1 MLVDKWKII
10 LYSVKMIQYF
20 DWLPQLENLSNADSI
35 ENELVICRY
44 SEVISELLA
53 DMPFH
58 SDTMD
63 NPHKFDFFMF
73 VKHMAGSAVVK
84 IDMTEFALEN
94 PCNLIILAPGQIVSI
109 DKISPDFDADIIL
122 MSKRFVEGLMVFVS
136 GRVPFRLNN
145 PQGFAVEHFDENE
158 VASDIIFKAVRNI
171 LKDKENPY
179 RLQVVQHIL
188 MALFYSSERVRNV
201 EPEAAARTNADVIT
215 KEFLSIVKE
224 NFRKERQLKFY
235 SDALCITPRYL
246 SRVVKECTGAS
257 AAEWIERAVVLE
269 ARALLKSTNMT
280 VQQISD
286 ELNFPSQTF
295 FGKYFKRRVGM
306 SPKEY
311 RRLG

>member
-1 MLVDKWKII
+1 
-10 LYSVKMIQYF
+10 MIQYF